1 MAGAECLHLSSI
13 RCVPQCNFKLH
24 MPALKILWQIRIFDQ
39 TMTAHNLYAL
49 QPCEQQSKITD
60 LSQVLLASFKV
71 TVNRLKLGS
80 LAASPPKPPLRRRR
94 RTSPPDAA
102 PASRATCRESD
113 LTRMAEDTPV
123 DSPKRKRG
131 RPPKPEIFKVMAE
144 DNPTDSPK
152 RKRGR
157 PPKPESEK
165 AAAKRKAADSG
176 DDSAP
181 KRGRGRPKGSKNK
194 SKKGSPA
201 KGTGKRGR
209 PPKNA
214 PKESASEESA
224 EDAE

>member
-1 MAGAECLHLSSI
+1 MREYALSY
-13 RCVPQCNFKLH
+13 VQVH
-24 MPALKILWQIRIFDQ
+24 VQ
-39 TMTAHNLYAL
+39 TNLYKH
-49 QPCEQQSKITD
+49 SW
-60 LSQVLLASFKV
+60 SRWLL
-71 TVNRLKLGS
+71 RLPS
-80 LAASPPKPPLRRRR
+80 RRSSPPPLHIPARRRPYE
-94 RTSPPDAA
+94 SNYL
-102 PASRATCRESD
+102 REF
-113 LTRMAEDTPV
+113 
-123 DSPKRKRG
+123 
-131 RPPKPEIFKVMAE
+131 FKVMAE